1 MALLQASDQIDKMQE
16 RGILVTEQ
24 NITVDEILQ
33 FVEEHMAEHF
43 DELNK

>member
-1 MALLQASDQIDKMQE
+1 MALLQASDQIDKISD
-16 RGILVTEQ
+16 RGILVTEH

-33 FVEEHMAEHF
+33 HVEEHLAEHF

>member
-1 MALLQASDQIDKMQE
+1 MALLQASDQIDKITD
-16 RGILVTEQ
+16 RGILVTEH

-33 FVEEHMAEHF
+33 HVEEHMAEHF